1 MKTISQIINIILI
14 LFFFTLTKEDTFD
27 PCPSGYIS
35 VSALGKCISIVDL
48 LNSETLEL
56 KTQNLLY
63 LASNNEGKINKDN
76 YKLEI
81 YKLNDTKLQ
90 SHNMK
95 KSKLYIPNTCLNQ
108 MEVRDDIKL
117 QKNKGIVIIVYNS
130 NNLNKN
136 RIPDIYFI
144 IRHDSDGSEKKFISS
159 KTFDLSFCNKD
170 PILFEDDIKVAD
182 LRYKENDATPIDVN
196 KILYGRKN
204 DIDLFDYNSDFLND
218 ICFEFRSEKGTD
230 VTLDS
235 RLEDYYQNITFC
247 DDKESSHY
255 MAYNYSSEQEQ
266 FTYRCAFGFYKSL
279 NDKNSYLDKIDNQIK
294 SLVSVSNIKVI
305 KCYKNFLNLKDIIR
319 NYGGMICIFVLIVQI
334 ICFLLFCFRGVK
346 SLEDKLLD
354 LFIAG
359 KVMLRRLGIMVPI
372 FGINDLKLDDKRPK
386 KLFNLWGKIKAILLR
401 KKKER
406 EAKLTLNKKG
416 SNPPTKSTK
425 KKSKNSEK
433 GSSSES
439 KKIKKKKTLNI
450 QNKKIEDNTDD
461 AGNIENKE
469 DTQNKVNGI
478 QILDINPN
486 EVVDN
491 NDNKDSK
498 EEIIIHKTNK
508 IIEEDDKMSE
518 KSLNNK
524 KDNNS
529 DDNIYN
535 RKDDKNLKDKTTDGK
550 KIDTPEIYERTV
562 DEINEL
568 PLKDAKE
575 NDKRGF
581 CRYYWDILKFSHIIL
596 NLILRWDDF
605 NIFTVKLGLLFMTF
619 PINLTFNIFFF
630 TNKKMK
636 INYANAMKDISLFWS
651 NIANSVYSS
660 ILSNVL
666 LIILKFICLSHNSI
680 RSLKKIDDINLAQK
694 KSEGVLRCIK
704 ARIIIYYILSFIFLI
719 IFGYYILCFC
729 SVFENTQIELV
740 RSTFTSWLISLLY
753 PFIICFFTSIIRALS
768 FKCNSQCLHFVK
780 RIMQML

>member
-48 LNSETLEL
+48 LNSETFEL

-117 QKNKGIVIIVYNS
+117 QTNKGIVIIVYNS

-372 FGINDLKLDDKRPK
+372 FGNNDLKLDDKRPK

-425 KKSKNSEK
+425 NKSKNSEK
-433 GSSSES
+433 GSSSEN
-439 KKIKKKKTLNI
+439 KKVKKRKSLNI
-450 QNKKIEDNTDD
+450 QNEKIKDKADKSD
-461 AGNIENKE
+461 CIENKE
-469 DTQNKVNGI
+469 DEQIKVNDI

-486 EVVDN
+486 EVVEN

-498 EEIIIHKTNK
+498 EIIIHKSNK
-508 IIEEDDKMSE
+508 IIEEDDKIRE
-518 KSLNNK
+518 KNLNNK

-529 DDNIYN
+529 DVNIYN
-535 RKDDKNLKDKTTDGK
+535 KKDDKILLDKTTDGK
-550 KIDTPEIYERTV
+550 KSNTPEIYERTV

-660 ILSNVL
+660 ILSNAL

>member
-1 MKTISQIINIILI
+1 MKTFFQIINIIL
-14 LFFFTLTKEDTFD
+14 LLYFFTLTKEDTFD
-27 PCPSGYIS
+27 PCPSGQIS
-35 VSALGKCISIVDL
+35 VSALGKCIPIVDL
-48 LNSETLEL
+48 LNSDSLEL

-63 LASNNEGKINKDN
+63 LASNNEGIINKDN

-90 SHNMK
+90 SHSMK

-108 MEVRDDIKL
+108 MEVREDIKL

-136 RIPDIYFI
+136 GIPDIYFI
-144 IRHDSDGSEKKFISS
+144 IRHDSEDSETKFINS

-170 PILFEDDIKVAD
+170 PILLEDDIKMAD
-182 LRYKENDATPIDVN
+182 LRYNENDATPIDID

-204 DIDLFDYNSDFLND
+204 GIDLFDYDSDFLND

-255 MAYNYSSEQEQ
+255 MAYNYSSELEQ

-372 FGINDLKLDDKRPK
+372 FGNDDLKLDDRKPK
-386 KLFNLWGKIKAILLR
+386 KLFNLWGKIKAILSR
-401 KKKER
+401 KKNER
-406 EAKLTLNKKG
+406 EAKLTINKKG
-416 SNPPTKSTK
+416 SNPPNKSTK

-433 GSSSES
+433 GSSSENKKS
-439 KKIKKKKTLNI
+439 KKKSIII
-450 QNKKIEDNTDD
+450 QNEKIEDKTD
-461 AGNIENKE
+461 NKENNNNKE
-469 DTQNKVNGI
+469 DAENKVNGI
-478 QILDINPN
+478 QILDISPN

-491 NDNKDSK
+491 NNNKDSK
-498 EEIIIHKTNK
+498 EIIIHKSNK
-508 IIEEDDKMSE
+508 IIEEDDKISE
-518 KSLNNK
+518 KNLNNK

-529 DDNIYN
+529 DENIYN
-535 RKDDKNLKDKTTDGK
+535 KKDDKNLLDKTTDGK
-550 KIDTPEIYERTV
+550 KSDRPQIYEETV
-562 DEINEL
+562 DEINEMS
-568 PLKDAKE
+568 LKDAK
-575 NDKRGF
+575 DKDTRGF
-581 CRYYWDILKFSHIIL
+581 CRYYWDILQFSHIIL

-660 ILSNVL
+660 ILSNAL

-680 RSLKKIDDINLAQK
+680 RSLKKIKDINLAQK
-694 KSEGVLRCIK
+694 KSESVLRCIT

-740 RSTFTSWLISLLY
+740 KSTFTSWLISLLY
-753 PFIICFFTSIIRALS
+753 PFIICFITSIIRALS
-768 FKCNSQCLHFVK
+768 FSCNSQCLHFVK

>member
-1 MKTISQIINIILI
+1 M
-14 LFFFTLTKEDTFD
+14 
-27 PCPSGYIS
+27 
-35 VSALGKCISIVDL
+35 
-48 LNSETLEL
+48 
-56 KTQNLLY
+56 
-63 LASNNEGKINKDN
+63 
-76 YKLEI
+76 
-81 YKLNDTKLQ
+81 
-90 SHNMK
+90 
-95 KSKLYIPNTCLNQ
+95 
-108 MEVRDDIKL
+108 
-117 QKNKGIVIIVYNS
+117 
-130 NNLNKN
+130 
-136 RIPDIYFI
+136 
-144 IRHDSDGSEKKFISS
+144 
-159 KTFDLSFCNKD
+159 
-170 PILFEDDIKVAD
+170 
-182 LRYKENDATPIDVN
+182 
-196 KILYGRKN
+196 
-204 DIDLFDYNSDFLND
+204 
-218 ICFEFRSEKGTD
+218 
-230 VTLDS
+230 
-235 RLEDYYQNITFC
+235 
-247 DDKESSHY
+247 
-255 MAYNYSSEQEQ
+255 
-266 FTYRCAFGFYKSL
+266 
-279 NDKNSYLDKIDNQIK
+279 
-294 SLVSVSNIKVI
+294 
-305 KCYKNFLNLKDIIR
+305 
-319 NYGGMICIFVLIVQI
+319 
-334 ICFLLFCFRGVK
+334 
-346 SLEDKLLD
+346 
-354 LFIAG
+354 
-359 KVMLRRLGIMVPI
+359 
-372 FGINDLKLDDKRPK
+372 
-386 KLFNLWGKIKAILLR
+386 
-401 KKKER
+401 
-406 EAKLTLNKKG
+406 
-416 SNPPTKSTK
+416 
-425 KKSKNSEK
+425 
-433 GSSSES
+433 
-439 KKIKKKKTLNI
+439 
-450 QNKKIEDNTDD
+450 
-461 AGNIENKE
+461 
-469 DTQNKVNGI
+469 
-478 QILDINPN
+478 
-486 EVVDN
+486 DN

-550 KIDTPEIYERTV
+550 KSDTPEIYERTV

-660 ILSNVL
+660 ILSNAL

-680 RSLKKIDDINLAQK
+680 RSLKKIKDVNLAQK

-740 RSTFTSWLISLLY
+740 RSTFTSWLISLFY